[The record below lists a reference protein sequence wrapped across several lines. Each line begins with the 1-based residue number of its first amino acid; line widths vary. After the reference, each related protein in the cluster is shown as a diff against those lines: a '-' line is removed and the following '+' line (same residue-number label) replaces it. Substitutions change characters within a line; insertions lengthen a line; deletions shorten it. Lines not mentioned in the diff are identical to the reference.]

1 MKDRAELESM
11 TKDEL
16 VGYADE
22 IGAEVSQHWVKDD
35 IIKEIMKAQKAAAKE
50 ADKAEPDKPESVK
63 HMEANQAKIKDEI
76 AENDAVAK
84 ETAENQELVNAN
96 TLPKEGETREQLLA
110 RIRKMREAPEPEP
123 EKEVFR
129 SEGLQKEFD
138 AEQKAGKEAV
148 AKAEAAAA
156 KYLEQ
161 VKAEAAGEKNPA
173 G

>member
-22 IGAEVSQHWVKDD
+22 LGAEVSQHWVKDD
-35 IIKEIMKAQKAAAKE
+35 IIKEIMKAQKAAAK
-50 ADKAEPDKPESVK
+50 AEPDKPESVK
-63 HMEANQAKIKDEI
+63 HHEANQAKIKDEI

-110 RIRKMREAPEPEP
+110 RIRKMREKPEPEP
-123 EKEVFR
+123 EVEPFR

-138 AEQKAGKEAV
+138 AEQAAGKAAV
-148 AKAEAAAA
+148 AKAEAAAKEYQKLVA
-156 KYLEQ
+156 K
-161 VKAEAAGEKNPA
+161 EAAGEKNPA